1 VKQRESLFSLS
12 GTQKWQKIKKA
23 PKINDLQLFFATINA
38 CLLAL
43 NKNIAQALLT
53 YALKQLA
60 QAPEKPIG
68 KGLLGFGK
76 KRSKNRK
83 PLTPAP
89 LYSKV
94 PVQVQ

>member
-1 VKQRESLFSLS
+1 VTYNTFFY
-12 GTQKWQKIKKA
+12 WKA
-23 PKINDLQLFFATINA
+23 TAFMVAKT
-38 CLLAL
+38 
-43 NKNIAQALLT
+43 NIAQALLT
-53 YALKQLA
+53 QALKQPA
-60 QAPEKPIG
+60 QGSEKPIG

-94 PVQVQ
+94 PVQVQLQLSYKNSIINFEDKC